1 MFPQTSTLLPDLV
14 TVLTS
19 ISFFNSSCSALN
31 FSNLALYSF
40 IVASSG
46 LIIATPSIP
55 STITVSPFLTEV
67 VISPNPTTAGISKVL
82 AIIAEWEVLPP
93 ILVKKPITLLLSN
106 WAVSEGVKSWATTKV
121 LAPTFSIPFPP
132 LPARLAIILLETSFI
147 SAALS
152 LM

>member
-1 MFPQTSTLLPDLV
+1 MYASNCSSSVGASSLSMYKNSVLNSPTPSPPFAKTWSISSGLPMFPQTSILLPDLV
-14 TVLTS
+14 VVLTS
-19 ISFFNSSCSALN
+19 INFFNSSCSALN

-46 LIIATPSIP
+46 LIIA
-55 STITVSPFLTEV
+55 
-67 VISPNPTTAGISKVL
+67 
-82 AIIAEWEVLPP
+82 
-93 ILVKKPITLLLSN
+93 LLLSN
-106 WAVSEGVKSWATTKV
+106 WAVSEGVKSWATTTV